1 MEPRVPCR
9 ASCSTNLMAPGVSSL
24 PGCGYL
30 LSSQHRAHYM
40 SCVAVNGLIQ
50 SLWIPLSEQLMN
62 SVTGRCWVKSID
74 RELCWKHPWVMLPD
88 CLLSLFYELYVS
100 TQWVAQ
106 LQTMTPPRALLLVW
120 LLGDGSFE
128 FRFPPPKLS
137 KTSHSRFYTS
147 SLCIATWRHIS
158 GLLPLSHVLQY
169 TG

>member
-1 MEPRVPCR
+1 MPNSILLNLSHGPGSVFPARMWLPSEFPAQGTLHVLCGCKWFDTKPLDPTVR
-9 ASCSTNLMAPGVSSL
+9 AADEFCD
-24 PGCGYL
+24 
-30 LSSQHRAHYM
+30 
-40 SCVAVNGLIQ
+40 
-50 SLWIPLSEQLMN
+50 
-62 SVTGRCWVKSID
+62 GRCWVRSID

-88 CLLSLFYELYVS
+88 CLLSLFYELHVS

-147 SLCIATWRHIS
+147 SLCVATRRHSS
-158 GLLPLSHVLQY
+158 GLLPLSHVLQH